1 MFSYNMCQHELTHWK
16 YTLKLLYTCTC
27 LIGEQSMTNCYVL
40 WCTVHWLSFLFL
52 SPAPH
57 THTHRVMEEI
67 DEVVGDKT
75 SVEAD
80 DLDKLTYTNQVKSD
94 FIISSLKTLCIFAD
108 IYIICQSVYQMHV
121 CARSVSTEWDRR
133 LTVNRVEGF
142 LFLFVYRLC

>member
-1 MFSYNMCQHELTHWK
+1 
-16 YTLKLLYTCTC
+16 
-27 LIGEQSMTNCYVL
+27 
-40 WCTVHWLSFLFL
+40 
-52 SPAPH
+52 
-57 THTHRVMEEI
+57 MEEI

-133 LTVNRVEGF
+133 
-142 LFLFVYRLC
+142 

>member
-1 MFSYNMCQHELTHWK
+1 MVYSALIELS
-16 YTLKLLYTCTC
+16 
-27 LIGEQSMTNCYVL
+27 ISV
-40 WCTVHWLSFLFL
+40 SR
-52 SPAPH
+52 PP
-57 THTHRVMEEI
+57 HTHRVMEEI

-121 CARSVSTEWDRR
+121 CARSVSTE
-133 LTVNRVEGF
+133 
-142 LFLFVYRLC
+142 